1 MAPYQVRGCPG
12 GEDEAAPPSDCLSE
26 SSAQPGSPQG
36 CANRRVH
43 RSLLNE
49 QSSIQLL
56 SRKSIISK
64 LHNLTS
70 DIFVTLCIRLFKET
84 TITHA
89 TDYSLTFG
97 YSFWSK

>member
-56 SRKSIISK
+56 SRKSITSK

-70 DIFVTLCIRLFKET
+70 DIYL
-84 TITHA
+84 
-89 TDYSLTFG
+89 
-97 YSFWSK
+97 